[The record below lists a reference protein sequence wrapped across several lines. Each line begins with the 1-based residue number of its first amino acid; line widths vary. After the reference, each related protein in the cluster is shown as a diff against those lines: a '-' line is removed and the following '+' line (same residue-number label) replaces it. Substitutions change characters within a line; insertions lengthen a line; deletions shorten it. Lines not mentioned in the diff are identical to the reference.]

1 MKAESRMTNGEWKTV
16 ALGDVA
22 ELVRGINFKPD
33 DVVPTGTPGSVA
45 CMRTK
50 NVQAELDLSDV
61 WSVGEQFVR
70 RDDQFLQAGDV
81 LVSSA
86 NSWNLVGKCCWIP
99 ELPGRAS
106 FGGFVSVLRPR
117 RAKVEPRFLF
127 RWFSSDRIQ
136 TTLRSFG
143 QQTTNIS
150 NLNTDRCLKLP
161 LPLPPLAEQ
170 RRIAVVLDRAEALR
184 AKRRAALAQLD
195 SLTQSLFLD
204 LFGDDGANPKKWP
217 VRAVSDYVREF
228 QGGKSIESESGENVI
243 TRNRVLKVSAVT
255 GMKFLAHES
264 KPVPDSYEPPKE
276 HFAKPGDLLF
286 SRANTTEL
294 VGAVAY
300 VESTPPN
307 VLLPDKLWRFVWRD
321 PAAIE
326 PLFVWA
332 LFQTAALRREI
343 GRRATGT
350 SGSMKNI
357 SQEKL
362 FGIHTILP
370 PIPLQREFARRVTAV
385 EALKTAQRASLAE
398 LDALFAT
405 LQHRAFRGEL

>member
-1 MKAESRMTNGEWKTV
+1 VKANWKTV

-22 ELVRGINFKPD
+22 EFVRGINFKPD
-33 DVVPTGTPGSVA
+33 DVVPTGTPGTVA

-70 RDDQFLQAGDV
+70 REDQFLQAGDV

-106 FGGFVSVLRPR
+106 FGGFVSVLRPHR
-117 RAKVEPRFLF
+117 TKVEPRFIY

-170 RRIAVVLDRAEALR
+170 RRIAEVLDKAEALR
-184 AKRRAALAQLD
+184 AKRRAALAELD
-195 SLTQSLFLD
+195 SLTQSIFLD
-204 LFGDDGANPKKWP
+204 LFGDPVTNPKKWP
-217 VRAVSDYVREF
+217 RKLFSEVGTLDRGASKHRPRNAPELLGGPYPLVQTGEVANCNGYIREYH
-228 QGGKSIESESGENVI
+228 STYSEFGLRQSKIWPVGTLCI
-243 TRNRVLKVSAVT
+243 TIAANIAKT
-255 GMKFLAHES
+255 GILTFDACF
-264 KPVPDSYEPPKE
+264 PDSIVG
-276 HFAKPGDLLF
+276 F
-286 SRANTTEL
+286 RAEDPST
-294 VGAVAY
+294 
-300 VESTPPN
+300 VE
-307 VLLPDKLWRFVWRD
+307 FVRSWLSFLQKSLED
-321 PAAIE
+321 AAPE
-326 PLFVWA
+326 SA
-332 LFQTAALRREI
+332 Q
-343 GRRATGT
+343 
-350 SGSMKNI
+350 KNI
-357 SQEKL
+357 NL
-362 FGIHTILP
+362 ALLRNLAVPLP
-370 PIPLQREFARRVTAV
+370 PISLQREFARRVGVV
-385 EALKTAQRASLAE
+385 EKLKTAHRASLAE

>member
-1 MKAESRMTNGEWKTV
+1 VKAEGRTTNGEWKTV

-22 ELVRGINFKPD
+22 EFVRGINFKPD
-33 DVVPTGTPGSVA
+33 DVVPTGTLGSVA

-70 RDDQFLQAGDV
+70 REDQFLQAGDV

-106 FGGFVSVLRPR
+106 FGGFVSVLRPH

-136 TTLRSFG
+136 ITLRSFG

-170 RRIAVVLDRAEALR
+170 RRIAEVLDRAEALR
-184 AKRRAALAQLD
+184 AKRRATLAQLD
-195 SLTQSLFLD
+195 SLTQSLFFD
-204 LFGDDGANPKKWP
+204 LFGDPKSTRPRFPKLPIAELCEIDSPLVDPTKSEYENLQHIGPDRIEGHSGQLLPTKSAKEDGVTSVKFLFEADAILYSKIRPNLNK
-217 VRAVSDYVREF
+217 VALA
-228 QGGKSIESESGENVI
+228 ESGGLCSADVYPLRVKPQTA
-243 TRNRVLKVSAVT
+243 TR
-255 GMKFLAHES
+255 E
-264 KPVPDSYEPPKE
+264 
-276 HFAKPGDLLF
+276 
-286 SRANTTEL
+286 
-294 VGAVAY
+294 
-300 VESTPPN
+300 
-307 VLLPDKLWRFVWRD
+307 FVWRLLLSED
-321 PAAIE
+321 FLSYAAGFSNRANIPKLNREQFMAYPALCP
-326 PLFVWA
+326 PL
-332 LFQTAALRREI
+332 
-343 GRRATGT
+343 
-350 SGSMKNI
+350 
-357 SQEKL
+357 
-362 FGIHTILP
+362 
-370 PIPLQREFARRVTAV
+370 PLQQTFARRVAAV
-385 EALKTAQRASLAE
+385 ERLKASHRAALAH
-398 LDALFAT
+398 LDALFAS

>member
-1 MKAESRMTNGEWKTV
+1 MRAEWKTV
-16 ALGDVA
+16 TLGDVA
-22 ELVRGINFKPD
+22 EFVRGINFKPD

-70 RDDQFLQAGDV
+70 REDQFLQAGDV

-106 FGGFVSVLRPR
+106 FGGFVSVLRSH

-136 TTLRSFG
+136 TTVRSFG

-150 NLNTDRCLKLP
+150 NLNTDRCLNLP

-170 RRIAVVLDRAEALR
+170 RQIAEVLDRAEALR

-195 SLTQSLFLD
+195 TLTQSLFLN
-204 LFGDDGANPKKWP
+204 LFGDDGANRKKWP
-217 VRAVSDYVREF
+217 VRAVADYVREF
-228 QGGKSIESESGENVI
+228 QGGKSIEAESSENTV

-255 GMKFLAHES
+255 GMKFLVHES

-300 VESTPPN
+300 VESTPSN

-321 PAAIE
+321 PDAIE
-326 PLFVWA
+326 PLFVWS
-332 LFQTAALRREI
+332 LFQTPTLRREI

-357 SQEKL
+357 SQEKV
-362 FGIHTILP
+362 FGIKTILP
-370 PIPLQREFARRVTAV
+370 PITLQREFARRVSAV
-385 EALKTAQRASLAE
+385 TQLKAAQRASLAE
-398 LDALFAT
+398 LDALFAS